1 MAFLVTLIAASAL
14 APVTSSSAAETKL
27 TANVTFATHTITI
40 TAAPSVNLDIHARPE
55 GTMTVA
61 ASTVNLSTTSPNG
74 YSLYLGMN
82 SDTSDLLI
90 SGTDYSTRLKAS
102 SGTFTS
108 PVTMENE
115 DSTWGYAISSTAA
128 TIAKPNGFDANYTT
142 GEDLSVTANKFASIP
157 SNENPPQLI
166 AKSDNASASSG
177 DSLSVYYAVRAS
189 YDTTPGAYSN
199 QVIYSAISDGG
210 SGHDMVVNPSQTSNI
225 AGGDE
230 LDVITSLYGTV
241 GSIEG
246 KVYMLTATEYNA
258 VNTGTPVT
266 NYSTKAMSCTRDTS
280 SDTLKYTC
288 IAPSNPIGS
297 YYVYVDVPEYAEHY
311 EKAFSYVQAT
321 FWNISTMQQMT
332 PALCASA
339 TTPSASATIADTT
352 GAFAGNTSYVPQR
365 TLYDIRDRNSYT
377 IAKLPDGNCWMT
389 QNLALAPTTN
399 TNLVLT
405 PSDSNVSSDFT
416 FPSSAIE
423 TGTNAW
429 TADTLH
435 VYIQSGSDS
444 TNGAPYG
451 NLYNWYTATAG
462 TGLSTKAKDATQDIC
477 PKGWRLP
484 DGGQSEAGSFYEL
497 DIALGGTGEDRY
509 PDTESLN
516 KFRLSPYLFPYS
528 GRYSDD
534 GGLLYQGSRGIW
546 WSRNAY
552 TSAGSAYLFALNSNG
567 AVRLQASSIVRRGFS
582 IRCIASNQDFWSIS
596 TMQEMTPEIV
606 SSVVTPST
614 TAASAVTNA
623 TDYANTYDKT
633 SVVPERVLTDTRD
646 GETYR
651 VRKLADGNVWM
662 TENLRLT
669 LTEGQAIEISDGSMW
684 LPTNYDGTTTNSATL
699 TWEDIDDDIWYTVSV
714 GADGASIV
722 RSYDTA
728 GSSGKNYCY
737 RTAPESGSGLRPH
750 GTEPCVETYDTYDGE
765 TQPIG
770 VYYNWYTATAG
781 QGTFDMG
788 EEATISIC
796 PKNWELPSLNIGSP
810 AFSEIYETYG
820 GAVDVVKAFPISFIT
835 TGEFGADYGSPLQYT
850 SYGFFMTKTPEYRST
865 DNYPSDMNRGFVSST
880 GFRVST
886 IYQTRKRNGL
896 TIRCAISG
904 L

>member
-40 TAAPSVNLDIHARPE
+40 TAAPSVNLNIHARPE

-74 YSLYLGMN
+74 YRLYLGMN

-102 SGTFTS
+102 SGTFTN
-108 PVTMENE
+108 PATMENE

-128 TIAKPNGFDANYTT
+128 TVAKPNGFDANYTT

-166 AKSDNASASSG
+166 AKSDNASASGG

-199 QVIYSAISDGG
+199 QVVYSAISDGG

-230 LDVITSLYGTV
+230 LDVITSLYGTAS
-241 GSIEG
+241 SIEG

-311 EKAFSYVQAT
+311 EKAFNYVQAT

-365 TLYDIRDRNSYT
+365 TLYDIRDGNSYT

-389 QNLALAPTTN
+389 QNLALGSTEGTM
-399 TNLVLT
+399 TLT
-405 PSDSNVSSDFT
+405 SADSNVSNSFVLPVVQTSEGETWVSDT
-416 FPSSAIE
+416 E
-423 TGTNAW
+423 
-429 TADTLH
+429 H
-435 VYIQSGSDS
+435 VYATGNED
-444 TNGAPYG
+444 YG
-451 NLYNWYTATAG
+451 NYYNWYTATAG
-462 TGLSTKAKDATQDIC
+462 TGTGDMVSPSASDLINASSSIC

-484 DGGQSEAGSFYEL
+484 DGGESPAGSFYAL
-497 DIALGGTGEDRY
+497 DVALGGTGANRTDTMERDRY
-509 PDTESLN
+509 LG
-516 KFRLSPYLFPYS
+516 SPYSFPYS
-528 GRYSDD
+528 GY
-534 GGLLYQGSRGIW
+534 YNYIGSRVGDQGQGGWW
-546 WSRNAY
+546 WSRAAS
-552 TSAGSAYLFALNSNG
+552 TSAGNTFGFTIDADSHVWPQHKLITYHG
-567 AVRLQASSIVRRGFS
+567 AS

-606 SSVVTPST
+606 SSVVTPSA

-633 SVVPERVLTDTRD
+633 SVVPERVLTDARD

-669 LTEGQAIEISDGSMW
+669 LEEGKAIEISDGSMW
-684 LPTNYDGTTTNSATL
+684 LPTNYDGTTTNSTTL
-699 TWEDIDDDIWYTVSV
+699 TVEDYDDLPTIWGFTGNGRPDIEV
-714 GADGASIV
+714 V
-722 RSYDTA
+722 RSINTWGFGGQNKCNYSEYSSKVRLNELCYNTA
-728 GSSGKNYCY
+728 LTN
-737 RTAPESGSGLRPH
+737 
-750 GTEPCVETYDTYDGE
+750 DGE
-765 TQPIG
+765 TQKIG
-770 VYYNWYTATAG
+770 VFYNWYTATAG
-781 QGTFDMG
+781 QGMLARVTD
-788 EEATISIC
+788 TDISIC
-796 PKNWELPSLNIGSP
+796 PKNWSLPSYRASAPSYYDL
-810 AFSEIYETYG
+810 FLMTYG
-820 GAVDVVKAFPISFIT
+820 MTNSEGSGAKASSFPFSFVSGGEFIT
-835 TGEFGADYGSPLQYT
+835 DIAATLGNQRQYGRYLT
-850 SYGFFMTKTPEYRST
+850 SEPKEDSNIDMHFLSLSGGSHL
-865 DNYPSDMNRGFVSST
+865 NYYST
-880 GFRVST
+880 G
-886 IYQTRKRNGL
+886 RKRSGMSV
-896 TIRCAISG
+896 RCAISG